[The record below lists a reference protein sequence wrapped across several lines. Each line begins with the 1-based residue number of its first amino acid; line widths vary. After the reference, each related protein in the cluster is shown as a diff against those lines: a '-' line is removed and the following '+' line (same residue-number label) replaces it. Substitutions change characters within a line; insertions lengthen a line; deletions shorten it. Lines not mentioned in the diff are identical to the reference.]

1 MAENYDGIRFRR
13 RIIMKAEKCEYCEG
27 VVEAAVVRVPF
38 HYQKETIYVDH
49 VPVWLCGRCGE
60 IYYEAAVYKRL
71 EKIAANRR
79 AIKKV
84 LLSLWQTT

>member
-1 MAENYDGIRFRR
+1 
-13 RIIMKAEKCEYCEG
+13 MKPEKCEYCVG

-49 VPVWLCGRCGE
+49 VPVLLCGRCGE

-71 EKIAANRR
+71 ETIAANRR
-79 AIKKV
+79 AIKKSITFPLADYV
-84 LLSLWQTT
+84 MAESPGA